1 MEDVENTVQEVS
13 EPASVAPADDGQLRD
28 PSGAVMKTVETW
40 ATEKGMLPQFIG
52 GAKGRVPPGAP
63 TDMAGNARIAMSGL
77 TGPTVNPK
85 YVRFARAKL
94 RWPESKEVTEAEFDK
109 AIVDAESHICR

>member
-1 MEDVENTVQEVS
+1 MDEFEHAVPMPVEET
-13 EPASVAPADDGQLRD
+13 AAPTPDDGQLRD
-28 PSGAVMKTVETW
+28 DSGAVMKTVEQW
-40 ATEKGMLPQFIG
+40 ATEKGMLPQFFG
-52 GAKGRVPPGAP
+52 GAEGRVPPGAA
-63 TDMAGNARIAMSGL
+63 TDFGGNARIAMSGL
-77 TGPTVNPK
+77 TGPRGNPE

>member
-1 MEDVENTVQEVS
+1 MEDAEKNVVVDQGES
-13 EPASVAPADDGQLRD
+13 ASAAADGQLRD
-28 PSGAVMKTVETW
+28 SSGAVMKTVETW

-52 GAKGRVPPGAP
+52 GAEGRVPPGAP

-109 AIVDAESHICR
+109 AVVDAESHICR